1 MVHNDYETSR
11 IEMIELLEFKHSG
24 PKLIDKHMKV
34 IT

>member
-1 MVHNDYETSR
+1 MHNYFETSR

-24 PKLIDKHMKV
+24 PRIIDKGMEV